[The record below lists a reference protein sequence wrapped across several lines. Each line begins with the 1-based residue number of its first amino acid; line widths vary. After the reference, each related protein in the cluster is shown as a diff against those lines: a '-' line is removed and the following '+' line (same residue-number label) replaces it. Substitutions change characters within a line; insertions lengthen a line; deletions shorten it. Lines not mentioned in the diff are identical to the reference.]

1 LTIPN
6 LAFYRSGLSQ
16 ESIMP
21 IIYARFAIPFIFFA
35 TTIPLLAQT
44 RPANQ
49 AAQGHYQTPAE
60 AGLKFINNPGGGQI
74 FYGVLANEST
84 MNGAMIAMLRSVHG
98 YFGVRPEIGQFFQAK
113 GSDSIATFFTLSAKV
128 QGGGMKAISGLVI
141 VSMPQGSKPLG
152 GAMFDDV
159 AHFSRTQPVM
169 MKTLNEAW
177 RADAAKS
184 APAVGGGPVHS
195 GEPQTLRQATAGDGS
210 ASIGLA
216 PGWKLTGVAG
226 GYLSA
231 EGPNGEMIDIDGMFQ
246 QIHDPRAQNQRQYGN
261 GPMLVA
267 PMGGDLF
274 SAYASLVNQGRQNKG
289 KSPATF
295 HLISSKNIPPQA
307 VEAIFELDLHDGKGM
322 RKGSVRLDPIY
333 TRGLPTWALS
343 VTASN
348 APESVFEASN
358 PIIMAM
364 VHSYSQ
370 DRAVIGREQKAV
382 IDNIHAIGERSKQQA
397 ADADA
402 RRVASSQAFNQHMD
416 NIDRQSKAFQ
426 NYQFDSSQLQVTN
439 GSQAARGTVSNGTAA
454 ALVQADPNHFQIV
467 PTQDFIKGVD
477 Y

>member
-1 LTIPN
+1 MIRT
-6 LAFYRSGLSQ
+6 RTVSQ
-16 ESIMP
+16 YS
-21 IIYARFAIPFIFFA
+21 IPFLLLCVSPLV
-35 TTIPLLAQT
+35 IPAMAQA

-49 AAQGHYQTPAE
+49 AAQSHFQTPAE
-60 AGLKFINNPGGGQI
+60 AGLQFINNPGGGQI
-74 FYGVLANEST
+74 FYGVLPNDST
-84 MNGAMIAMLRSVHG
+84 MSGAMITMLRSVHG
-98 YFGVRPEIGQFFQAK
+98 YFGVRPDIGQFFQARD
-113 GSDSIATFFTLSAKV
+113 SDSIATFFTLNAKV
-128 QGGGMKAISGLVI
+128 QGGGVHPISGLVI
-141 VSMPQGSKPLG
+141 VSMQQGSKPLG
-152 GAMFDDV
+152 GAMFDDQ

-177 RADAAKS
+177 RTAAVNN
-184 APAVGGGPVHS
+184 APAQGNAPAIPQS
-195 GEPQTLRQATAGDGS
+195 GPQTLRQATGGDRS

-216 PGWKLTGVAG
+216 PGWQITGVAG

-231 EGPNGEMIDIDGMFQ
+231 VGPNGEMIDIDGMFQ
-246 QIHDPRAQNQRQYGN
+246 QIHDPRSMQNQGMPYGAGGR
-261 GPMLVA
+261 GPILVA

-274 SAYASLVNQGRQNKG
+274 SAYASLVNQGRQSKG
-289 KSPATF
+289 KPPANF
-295 HLISSKNIPPQA
+295 HLISSRNIPPQA
-307 VEAIFELDLHDGKGM
+307 VEAVFEVDLHDGKGM

-358 PIIMAM
+358 PTIMAM
-364 VHSYSQ
+364 VQSYSQ
-370 DRAVIGREQKAV
+370 DRNVIGREQQQV

-416 NIDRQSKAFQ
+416 NVDRSSKAFQ
-426 NYQFDSSQLQVTN
+426 NYQFDSSQLQVTD

-467 PTQDFIKGVD
+467 PTQNFIKGVD